1 MNVLATYS
9 SGEQTRNALIQAAGE
24 LAAEVGFDN
33 VSTRAIASR
42 AGENAGSIHYH
53 FGGKEYLFKA
63 VLMEATRDLREE
75 TIPKILSYFEPSI
88 DTPERQAGVV
98 RVLVHSMVHSFFKKT
113 DEPIWHCQALFQVL
127 RKEGELRDFLVNE
140 VLVPFTKITESLF
153 RCIRPGM
160 KQEECFLHFL
170 ILTTPVYFHADNM
183 DVILGALGMEK
194 YSNEYIQKMED
205 ILVRQTLLF
214 FGLPDATNERSGRE

>member
-1 MNVLATYS
+1 MGTYS
-9 SGEQTRNALIQAAGE
+9 SGEQTRNALIQATGE

-53 FGGKEYLFKA
+53 FGGKEHLFKA

-75 TIPKILSYFEPSI
+75 TIPKILSCFEPSI
-88 DTPERQAGVV
+88 DTPEGQADVV
-98 RVLVHSMVHSFFKKT
+98 RALVHSMVHSFFKR
-113 DEPIWHCQALFQVL
+113 DESIWHCQAFFQVL

-170 ILTTPVYFHADNM
+170 ILTTPIYFHADNM

-194 YSNEYIQKMED
+194 YSNEYIEKMED

-214 FGLPDATNERSGRE
+214 FGLPDATNERSERE

>member
-1 MNVLATYS
+1 MATYS

-53 FGGKEYLFKA
+53 FGGKDYLFKA

-75 TIPKILSYFEPSI
+75 TIPKILSHFEPVI
-88 DTPERQAGVV
+88 DTPEGQADVV
-98 RVLVHSMVHSFFKKT
+98 RALVHSVVHSFFKT

-127 RKEGELRDFLVNE
+127 RKEGDLRDFLVKE
-140 VLVPFTKITESLF
+140 VLIPFTSITESLF
-153 RCIRPGM
+153 RCICPGM
-160 KQEECFLHFL
+160 KQEEYFLHFL
-170 ILTTPVYFHADNM
+170 ILTTPIYFHADNM
-183 DVILGALGMEK
+183 DVILGVLGMEK
-194 YSNEYIQKMED
+194 YSNEYIQKMGD

-214 FGLPDATNERSGRE
+214 FGLPDATNERSERE